1 MKLPNNSSYCNIRR
15 ELRALLGYGRLT
27 PFHGLNYVRSYEAAQ
42 PHINSTGNHWS
53 STENNANNSWNVNFG
68 NGNSY
73 GSKYGAYVVRPAV
86 AHPTKAWL
94 RLRESLQE
102 AYEDCC
108 RGKSSSQQFQDYIPI
123 ANEDLDLLT
132 TELIEGTYQPSTSTC
147 FLVRFPK
154 LREVFAAAF
163 RDRIIH
169 HWICLRLV
177 PHFESLNENIGNVT
191 HNCRVGFG
199 TKSAIDS
206 VYEAIKYV
214 TYNYGLTAHIFRGD
228 LVGFFMSLPQRR
240 MCNQLVEFA
249 QSQYHGDFKN
259 ILIWLLEVVV
269 MHRPEL
275 NCMFNSN
282 PKEWVGL
289 AYNKSLFRTGEG
301 RGAPIGN
308 LTTQL
313 FANFFMADFDAYM
326 MDRVKELEA
335 KGIRCAYHRFVDD
348 FILICSDEEA
358 LKWLIKAAEIKLK
371 AMELVI
377 HQDKRYIQPTSHGVM
392 FVGAYLKNGRIYLS
406 NRTLGRFRDKVLNIA
421 KFLQLPAKEITSYDL
436 DHILATL
443 NSYLGFCK
451 ERRTYRLRRKI
462 MKPLIYSP
470 EFKRYFKLNRNVS
483 KVTLRK
489 QWKTIIK

>member
-1 MKLPNNSSYCNIRR
+1 MKMPKNCNIRR

-27 PFHGLNYVRSYEAAQ
+27 PWHGINYVRSYEAAK
-42 PHINSTGNHWS
+42 PHDNSTGNHWS
-53 STENNANNSWNVNFG
+53 STENSANNSWNVNFN
-68 NGNSY
+68 NGNSNNNN
-73 GSKYGAYVVRPAV
+73 KYNANVVRPVV

-94 RLRESLQE
+94 RLRETLQE
-102 AYEDCC
+102 AFEDCC
-108 RGKSSSQQFQDYIPI
+108 RGKASSQQFQDYIPI

-132 TELIEGTYQPSTSTC
+132 TELIEGNYRPGTSTC

-169 HWICLRLV
+169 HWICMRLV
-177 PHFESLNENIGNVT
+177 PHFEQLNENIGNVT

-199 TKSAIDS
+199 TKSAVDS

-214 TYNYGLTAHIFRGD
+214 TYDYGIEAQIFRGD

-240 MCNQLVEFA
+240 MCDQLIEFA
-249 QSQYHGDFKN
+249 QSEYHGDFKN

-275 NCMFNSN
+275 NCVFNSN
-282 PKEWVGL
+282 PKDWAGL
-289 AYNKSLFRTGEG
+289 AYNKSLFRTGAG

-313 FANFFMADFDAYM
+313 FANFYMADFDAYM
-326 MDRVKELEA
+326 MDRIHELQA
-335 KGIRCAYHRFVDD
+335 KGIRCAYQRFVDD
-348 FILICSDEEA
+348 FILICADKKA
-358 LKWLIKAAEIKLK
+358 MRWLIKAAEIKIK
-371 AMELVI
+371 SMELVM
-377 HQDKRYIQPTSHGVM
+377 HLDKRYIQPASHGTM
-392 FVGAYLKNGRIYLS
+392 FVGTQIKNGRLYLS
-406 NRTLGRFRDKVLNIA
+406 NRTLGRFHDKVVNIER
-421 KFLQLPAKEITSYDL
+421 FLQQPAKEITSYDL

-451 ERRTYRLRRKI
+451 GRKTYRLRRRI
-462 MKPLIYSP
+462 MKPLIYSQN
-470 EFKRYFKLNRNVS
+470 FKRYFRPTRNLT
-483 KVTLRK
+483 KVTLKKR
-489 QWKTIIK
+489 WKTIVK

>member
-1 MKLPNNSSYCNIRR
+1 MKKPNNCNIRR

-42 PHINSTGNHWS
+42 PQDNSTGNHWS
-53 STENNANNSWNVNFG
+53 STENSANNSWNVNFG
-68 NGNSY
+68 SGNSNNNN
-73 GSKYGAYVVRPAV
+73 KYNTNVVRPAV

-94 RLRESLQE
+94 RLRASLQV

-108 RGKSSSQQFQDYIPI
+108 RGKTSSQQCQDYMPI

-132 TELIEGTYQPSTSTC
+132 TELMEGTYQPSTSTC

-169 HWICLRLV
+169 HWICMRLV
-177 PHFESLNENIGNVT
+177 PHFEALNEEIGNVT

-199 TKSAIDS
+199 TKSAVEG
-206 VYEAIKYV
+206 VYQAIKDV
-214 TYNYGLTAHIFRGD
+214 TFDYGIDAFLFRGD

-240 MCNQLVEFA
+240 MRDQLIEFA

-259 ILIWLLEVVV
+259 LLLWLIDVVV

-275 NCMFNSN
+275 NCVFNSD
-282 PKEWVGL
+282 PKDWAGL
-289 AYNKSLFRTGEG
+289 AHNKLLFRTGKG

-313 FANFFMADFDAYM
+313 FANFYMADFDAYM
-326 MDRVKELEA
+326 MDRIKELRA

-348 FILICSDEEA
+348 FILICSDKKA
-358 LKWLIKAAEIKLK
+358 LRWLIKAAEIKIK
-371 AMELVI
+371 AMEVTM
-377 HQDKRYIQPTSHGVM
+377 HKDKRYIQPTSHDTM
-392 FVGAYLKNGRIYLS
+392 FVGSYLKNGRIYLS
-406 NRTLGRFRDKVLNIA
+406 NRTAGRFFDKVTQIA
-421 KFLQLPAKEITSYDL
+421 NYMQTPANQITSADL
-436 DHILATL
+436 EHILATL

-451 ERRTYRLRRKI
+451 NRQTYNLRCQI
-462 MKPLIYSP
+462 MQPLVYSK
-470 EFKRYFKLNRNVS
+470 EFRRYFSITRNLT
-483 KVTLRK
+483 KVTLKKRYR
-489 QWKTIIK
+489 TIIK